1 MKIKKFQEYN
11 MIDSISMDFI
21 SNMDKYIIS
30 ESIDDTSNFKD
41 YLNKIQKDLGIN
53 LAFIGAYGCGIV
65 AFTPIVNSI
74 MTNSSLGNFTIENI
88 YLLIITALSIV
99 YMEEKNKKSDINF
112 KKNLKSLLEELKMT
126 GIGNNIV
133 KKTIIMIKYIKKIF
147 NTIGKYLKKMVNGV
161 VDMFVYTSL
170 LIPIVNG
177 VLYVINKNS
186 LNFDN
191 IIPNLKS
198 IIAGVSVIVLKNGIS
213 YLIDKIKKSNKSG
226 EKDLFYDIE
235 NPIIKKVSDFEISKE
250 GKYKN
255 SEIINEEPKY

>member
-1 MKIKKFQEYN
+1 
-11 MIDSISMDFI
+11 
-21 SNMDKYIIS
+21 
-30 ESIDDTSNFKD
+30 
-41 YLNKIQKDLGIN
+41 
-53 LAFIGAYGCGIV
+53 
-65 AFTPIVNSI
+65 
-74 MTNSSLGNFTIENI
+74 
-88 YLLIITALSIV
+88 
-99 YMEEKNKKSDINF
+99 
-112 KKNLKSLLEELKMT
+112 
-126 GIGNNIV
+126 
-133 KKTIIMIKYIKKIF
+133 
-147 NTIGKYLKKMVNGV
+147 MVNGV